1 MNRFSKTV
9 NKFKNI
15 QLIKIKYATVK
26 RFEIFCLFIR
36 MILLKKL
43 LIITL
48 NQFKSGLIIA

>member
-26 RFEIFCLFIR
+26 RFELFCLFIR

>member
-26 RFEIFCLFIR
+26 RFELFCLFIR
-36 MILLKKL
+36 MILLKK
-43 LIITL
+43 
-48 NQFKSGLIIA
+48 IANNNFEPV

>member
-26 RFEIFCLFIR
+26 RFELFCLFIR

-48 NQFKSGLIIA
+48 KQFKSGLIIA